1 MNPPARTDPNL
12 SGLLRSATMLA
23 GPRLSRYPGQG
34 NAQKTRGAVRTP
46 SWLVSCPNYARMGL
60 GSMVTR
66 LRPLGRQQNALP
78 CPPPA
83 ADPRHRRPHRWQ
95 EGSLDQ
101 GTNAMR
107 IYAPDR
113 PDDPVGARGRAGPG
127 TPTHLLR
134 PHPPP

>member
-66 LRPLGRQQNALP
+66 GTGRRILDRAQAKRGRMVAVWEEGLSPTAGPRAAPPQAFAPLYGSKMR
-78 CPPPA
+78 CHVTPA
-83 ADPRHRRPHRWQ
+83 ADARRR
-95 EGSLDQ
+95 
-101 GTNAMR
+101 
-107 IYAPDR
+107 
-113 PDDPVGARGRAGPG
+113 
-127 TPTHLLR
+127 
-134 PHPPP
+134 